1 MLNTVLENST
11 YKNIYI
17 YFKAGFLN
25 IWYIFLTLQAI
36 RVSFM
41 PPWHVTQQ
49 KETQILGTIH
59 MLKIEK
65 GDETTET
72 RWSKLLWRN

>member
-1 MLNTVLENST
+1 
-11 YKNIYI
+11 
-17 YFKAGFLN
+17 
-25 IWYIFLTLQAI
+25 
-36 RVSFM
+36 M

-49 KETQILGTIH
+49 KETQILDTIH

-72 RWSKLLWRN
+72 R